1 MTQPAVCMKPACT
14 EACTTECRAAINRAW
29 TSLRGEL
36 PPASL
41 LAVAEPVPPS
51 ETEQLIGGHR
61 LHQPAERHTA
71 DTITSDALD
80 QLYREID
87 TLTAVCRSNKQAYI
101 GAVKDAMAADKRTEQ
116 AEAGRDRYRL
126 AWTSARE
133 RAQALGAGVILR
145 VADRDFWKRQTLEQ
159 RQRAERAEAER
170 DAATARLHELGIT
183 TANPEPSWQCPDC
196 GGLVPA
202 SQQYLHQEA
211 EQRARAERAEVEASE
226 FKDSYLNACAT
237 IAAMHAAAVGRGDRG
252 PVRGVVEDVADVRAA
267 LLQAEA
273 AIERARAL
281 HVRNAHTGDC
291 EDCSARDYPN
301 YAVRWPCP
309 TIAALN
315 PQEPQP

>member
-1 MTQPAVCMKPACT
+1 MT
-14 EACTTECRAAINRAW
+14 
-29 TSLRGEL
+29 
-36 PPASL
+36 
-41 LAVAEPVPPS
+41 
-51 ETEQLIGGHR
+51 
-61 LHQPAERHTA
+61 QPAERHTV

-80 QLYREID
+80 HLYREID

-170 DAATARLHELGIT
+170 DAATALLHELGIT

-196 GGLVPA
+196 DGLVPI
-202 SQQYLHQEA
+202 SQRHIHQEA
-211 EQRARAERAEVEASE
+211 EQRTRAE
-226 FKDSYLNACAT
+226 K
-237 IAAMHAAAVGRGDRG
+237 
-252 PVRGVVEDVADVRAA
+252 
-267 LLQAEA
+267 AEA
-273 AIERARAL
+273 AIERVRAVLDRIERARRHLRGITEPMPVGVGMGLDDAAQAL
-281 HVRNAHTGDC
+281 L
-291 EDCSARDYPN
+291 
-301 YAVRWPCP
+301 
-309 TIAALN
+309 AALD